1 MRLFLIFE
9 SLLVYPGERSIY
21 SDPEHVLDHPGEE
34 NLEELAGLLDAGV
47 RVDLDEPDVEVLVED
62 EVVAEELEGV
72 LPLVGV
78 DLLADRVHGLHDQ
91 LLDLGE
97 HVPVDRDPAVRV
109 GVRDDLLE
117 ALVA

>member
-1 MRLFLIFE
+1 
-9 SLLVYPGERSIY
+9 
-21 SDPEHVLDHPGEE
+21 
-34 NLEELAGLLDAGV
+34 
-47 RVDLDEPDVEVLVED
+47 
-62 EVVAEELEGV
+62 V